1 MTRIIKQ
8 LAFPALMLTTIALTS
23 CQETREERFEREARE
38 FTQKNCPRAEF
49 EDIIYLDSLVYHND
63 GSNNYMH
70 CYSVKGDSAML
81 AMMDLQHD
89 ELFDRLLT
97 AVRNS
102 VDMRHVKEA
111 GLNIMYVY
119 YNAKSHEKITEFCF
133 TPDDYR

>member
-1 MTRIIKQ
+1 MNNINKLALSVLLMTI
-8 LAFPALMLTTIALTS
+8 TIVLLS
-23 CQETREERFEREARE
+23 CQESKEERFEREARE

-49 EDIIYLDSLVYHND
+49 EDLIFLDSLVYHND
-63 GSNNYMH
+63 GTNDYKH

-81 AMMDLQHD
+81 AEIDNQH
-89 ELFDRLLT
+89 EQLHERLLT

-102 VDMRHVKEA
+102 VDMRHVKDA

-119 YNAKSHEKITEFCF
+119 YNAESHQKIAEFRF